1 VKKLLIGVV
10 IVLVLIGAIVA
21 VVFYLTGDLT
31 RSADR
36 FLTLIREG
44 KTKEAY
50 LSTAREFQA
59 ATPED
64 SFLAFLK
71 SSSVADYESAT
82 WSSRSLSNNIGELE
96 GSIKTRGGGTIPIKL
111 KLVKEGGEWRILAIE
126 KAAAGLVATSTTPAL
141 PADEELRSLTNSSVQ
156 LLARAINNKDF
167 AEFYGATSKIW
178 QGQTNPGS
186 LKEAFKS
193 FIDQNI
199 DLTFVEGRSPEFS
212 EKPLID
218 DSGRLILKG
227 YYPTQPSRLNFTV
240 KFVRQESEWKLI
252 GINVSVE
259 DAPTA
264 PSPPA
269 GKKEMP
275 PDDQLAALTNQSVML
290 LAQSVSKDDFS
301 ELYNSIAKV
310 WQKQMTREEL
320 RNEFKDFIDKK
331 IPLTIIKGTAP
342 VFSEKPYF
350 DSSGMLIL
358 NGQYPSKPFRVE
370 FRLAFLNEEST
381 WRLAAVNVST
391 RSQ

>member
-1 VKKLLIGVV
+1 
-10 IVLVLIGAIVA
+10 
-21 VVFYLTGDLT
+21 
-31 RSADR
+31 
-36 FLTLIREG
+36 
-44 KTKEAY
+44 
-50 LSTAREFQA
+50 
-59 ATPED
+59 
-64 SFLAFLK
+64 
-71 SSSVADYESAT
+71 
-82 WSSRSLSNNIGELE
+82 
-96 GSIKTRGGGTIPIKL
+96 
-111 KLVKEGGEWRILAIE
+111 
-126 KAAAGLVATSTTPAL
+126 
-141 PADEELRSLTNSSVQ
+141 
-156 LLARAINNKDF
+156 
-167 AEFYGATSKIW
+167 
-178 QGQTNPGS
+178 
-186 LKEAFKS
+186 
-193 FIDQNI
+193 
-199 DLTFVEGRSPEFS
+199 LTFVEGRSPEFS